1 MLSGLTPAARRSW
14 ELKALRLELFEVLS
28 NLLSNLDATTPII
41 AYAIEV
47 FGFL

>member
-1 MLSGLTPAARRSW
+1 MLSGLTPATQRLW
-14 ELKALRLELFEVLS
+14 ELKAFRSGLFEVLS
-28 NLLSNLDATTPII
+28 NLEATTPII